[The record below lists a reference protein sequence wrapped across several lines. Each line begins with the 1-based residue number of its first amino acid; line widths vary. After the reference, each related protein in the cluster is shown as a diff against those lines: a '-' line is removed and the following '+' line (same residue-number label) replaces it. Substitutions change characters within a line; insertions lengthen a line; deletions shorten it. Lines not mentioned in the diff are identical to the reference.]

1 MITGRLD
8 ARNQAIV
15 EITVLGRR
23 MSVPIEAILD
33 TGFDGDLCM
42 PVQIA
47 IQLGLELCGLQRV
60 ELADGSR
67 KNELVFAG
75 IARFGEC
82 QGEVEIALA
91 ESKDTLIGT
100 HLLLG
105 HVLEIDYV
113 GKTVQ
118 IIPKERV

>member
-1 MITGRLD
+1 
-8 ARNQAIV
+8 
-15 EITVLGRR
+15 
-23 MSVPIEAILD
+23 
-33 TGFDGDLCM
+33 M

-75 IARFGEC
+75 IARLGER
-82 QGEVEIALA
+82 QGEVEITLT

-105 HVLEIDYV
+105 HALEIDYV

-118 IIPKERV
+118 IIPKERA